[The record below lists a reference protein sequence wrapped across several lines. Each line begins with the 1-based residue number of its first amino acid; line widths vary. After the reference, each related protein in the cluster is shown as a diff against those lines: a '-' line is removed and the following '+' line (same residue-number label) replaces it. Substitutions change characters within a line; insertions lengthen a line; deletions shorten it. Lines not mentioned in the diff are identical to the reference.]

1 MTVARPAGWR
11 AAPLVLAAPLAIF
24 YLLFFCGPLLIL
36 FGVSLFE
43 DARFERWGL
52 AQYTV
57 FFGDG
62 YNLAVL
68 TDTLRLGAMVT
79 ALAALLGYGVAYIYV
94 ELPRWWRAAL
104 LFLLITP
111 LLTSTVVRT
120 FAWVV
125 ILGRE
130 GLISKTLL
138 GLGLTATPLR
148 LLNTEFGLV
157 IALAQIE
164 MPLMVLPLITAFS
177 RIEPALLEAS
187 RSLGAGRGRTFF
199 RVQLPLSL
207 PGLLAGG
214 MLVFVASMSAFVSQS
229 LIGGGRLTY
238 MPTHLYE
245 QAVGLQ
251 NWPFAAAVAIMLL
264 IAVLAVMSGFLW
276 LGRRVL
282 APGAA

>member
-1 MTVARPAGWR
+1 MAMGRPAGR
-11 AAPLVLAAPLAIF
+11 RLAPLALAAPLAIF
-24 YLLFFCGPLLIL
+24 YLLFFCGPLLLL
-36 FGVSLFE
+36 FGVSLFD
-43 DARFERWGL
+43 DARFEQWGL
-52 AQYTV
+52 KQYAA

-68 TDTLRLGAMVT
+68 GDTLRLGAMVT

-138 GLGLTATPLR
+138 ALGLTATPLR

-177 RIEPALLEAS
+177 RVEPALLEAS

-251 NWPFAAAVAIMLL
+251 NWPYAAAIAIVLL
-264 IAVLAVMSGFLW
+264 LAVLAVMSGFFW

-282 APGAA
+282 ALGAA

>member
-1 MTVARPAGWR
+1 MGKAAGERRPSVAAM
-11 AAPLVLAAPLAIF
+11 AAPLALF

-36 FGVSLFE
+36 VAVSLF
-43 DARFERWGL
+43 DSSKFSTMGL
-52 AQYTV
+52 SNYVT
-57 FFGDG
+57 FFGDV
-62 YNLAVL
+62 YNLGVL
-68 TDTLRLGAMVT
+68 VDTLRLGLLVMAVS
-79 ALAALLGYGVAYIYV
+79 AVLGYGIAYVYV
-94 ELPRWWRAAL
+94 ELPGFWRAVL
-104 LFLLITP
+104 LFILITP

-130 GLISKTLL
+130 GLVNKAVMWL
-138 GLGLTATPLR
+138 GMTATPLR
-148 LLNTEFGLV
+148 LLNTEAGLV

-164 MPLMVLPLITAFS
+164 LPLMVLPLVTAFS
-177 RIEPALLEAS
+177 RIDPALLEAS
-187 RSLGAGRGRTFF
+187 RSLGAGRMRTFF
-199 RVQLPLSL
+199 RVQFPLSL

-251 NWPFAAAVAIMLL
+251 NWPFAAAIAVILL
-264 IAVLAVMSGFLW
+264 VSVLAVIGLFAW
-276 LGRRVL
+276 FGRRAV
-282 APGAA
+282 ATTGIA

>member
-1 MTVARPAGWR
+1 MAKARM
-11 AAPLVLAAPLAIF
+11 APLALAAPLAIF

-36 FGVSLFE
+36 VGVSLF
-43 DARFERWGL
+43 DDTRFERWGL
-52 AQYTV
+52 TQYAA

-68 TDTLRLGAMVT
+68 VDTLRLGAMVT
-79 ALAALLGYGVAYIYV
+79 ALAAVLGYGVAYIYV

-148 LLNTEFGLV
+148 LLNTELGLV

-199 RVQLPLSL
+199 KVQMPLSL

-251 NWPFAAAVAIMLL
+251 NWPFAATVAIVLL
-264 IAVLAVMSGFLW
+264 LSVLAVMSAFIW
-276 LGRRVL
+276 LGRRLL
-282 APGAA
+282 APGTA